1 VGKGPTNLTGFYNGV
16 TVGAFSYV
24 IILHRG
30 DNVPSFYQIQND
42 TELITRTNQI
52 DKTETKTTAAQCLEY
67 FTGQSDKMVVNRDYD
82 AIVTNGLLLHYD
94 GGFLPSYPKSGNTWY
109 DLGPSQNNGTLTNGP
124 GFNVIGGITLDGQND
139 YVNIP
144 YVGNTSNSFTFII
157 IMKCNNMTSNTS
169 LNRQTLFG
177 LSQGGNNAFRQFD
190 VEIWGNTGAGFRGD
204 GGSVEGTN
212 FFGYAWTLGVD
223 ANNINVYTITLNST
237 GHSIYV
243 NGTLKNTISQTRTAS
258 FDRIWL
264 GRRASDNYWNGICYS
279 FSMYNRILTDQEIL
293 QNYNATIGRYPT
305 TTTTTTTST
314 TTNNAGQLPQGPGE

>member
-1 VGKGPTNLTGFYNGV
+1 MGFYRGPNIVTDGLVLALDAGNTLSYVSGSTTWNDLSGNRNSGSLVNGPTFN
-16 TVGAFSYV
+16 S
-24 IILHRG
+24 
-30 DNVPSFYQIQND
+30 
-42 TELITRTNQI
+42 
-52 DKTETKTTAAQCLEY
+52 
-67 FTGQSDKMVVNRDYD
+67 
-82 AIVTNGLLLHYD
+82 TNG
-94 GGFLPSYPKSGNTWY
+94 GSIVF
-109 DLGPSQNNGTLTNGP
+109 
-124 GFNVIGGITLDGQND
+124 DGQND

-157 IMKCNNMTSNTS
+157 IMKCNNMTSDTA

-177 LSQGGNNAFRQFD
+177 LSQNGNSAFRVFD

-204 GGSVEGTN
+204 GGSSEGVN
-212 FFGYAWTLGVD
+212 FFGYGWTLGVD

-293 QNYNATIGRYPT
+293 QNYNATKTRFG
-305 TTTTTTTST
+305 
-314 TTNNAGQLPQGPGE
+314 L